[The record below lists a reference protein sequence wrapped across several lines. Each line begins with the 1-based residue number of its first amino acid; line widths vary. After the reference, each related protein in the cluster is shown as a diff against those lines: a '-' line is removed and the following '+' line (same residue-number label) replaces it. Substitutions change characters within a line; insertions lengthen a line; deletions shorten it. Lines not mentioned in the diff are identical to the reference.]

1 MSSAPSASL
10 GPFRIVDH
18 VVPCQHIREYPA
30 ATANEQ
36 EDELQLA
43 VKQYIPLD
51 NPNPQPG
58 DVTILAAHA
67 NGFPKEL
74 YEPLWEEIHARS
86 KAHGFRIRSI
96 WMADVA
102 HQGQSSV
109 INEDRLG
116 NDPSWF
122 DHPRDLLHLVN
133 LKRKEMPRPIVG
145 IGHSMGGAHL
155 ARVSLMHPRLIHTLV
170 LLDPVIQ
177 RETTQLD
184 PLEIVRQNVV
194 IAKTTQLST
203 YRRDIWPSRK
213 AAADSYQR
221 NPFYQAWDPRVL
233 ERWIQSGLRDLPTA
247 IYPGDSEAATANAA
261 DTRPV
266 TLTTPLHQE
275 VFTFSRPNYDGPPG
289 KDVPVNRV
297 THPDLNTDHF
307 GSFPFYRP
315 EPSRVFSELPHLR
328 PSVLYLFGGKSE
340 MSLPDM
346 IADKMTHTGTGLG
359 GSGGAA
365 VGRVRDI
372 LFKQFG
378 HLLAQEAPV
387 ECGEAASEW
396 LGKEMQR
403 WREEDEAFR
412 AQWSRKSKIE
422 KQTIDA
428 RWKEHVPAPVR
439 RKKPVDDS
447 KSKL

>member
-1 MSSAPSASL
+1 MSSPTNS

-18 VVPCQHIREYPA
+18 VVECQHIREYPA

-36 EDELQLA
+36 EDELHLA

-58 DVTILAAHA
+58 DVTILATHA

-74 YEPLWEEIHARS
+74 YEPLWEELHARS
-86 KAHGFRIRSI
+86 KANGFRIRSI
-96 WMADVA
+96 WIADVA
-102 HQGQSSV
+102 HQGQSYV
-109 INEDRLG
+109 NNEDLLG

-133 LKRKEMPRPIVG
+133 VKRKEMPRPIIG
-145 IGHSMGGAHL
+145 IGHSFGGAHL
-155 ARVSLMHPRLIHTLV
+155 AKLCLMHPRLIHTLV

-177 RETTQLD
+177 RQTTQLD
-184 PLEIVRQNVV
+184 PVSADKRELV

-213 AAADSYQR
+213 AAAEGFNRS
-221 NPFYQAWDPRVL
+221 PFYQAWDSRVL
-233 ERWIQSGLRDLPTA
+233 DRWIEYGLRELPTA
-247 IYPGDSEAATANAA
+247 IHQLPNEASK
-261 DTRPV
+261 DGEQPV

-297 THPDLNTDHF
+297 THPDLDPDHL

-315 EPSRVFSELPHLR
+315 EPSRIFAEIPHLR
-328 PSVLYLFGGKSE
+328 PSVMYIFGGKSDMCLPE
-340 MSLPDM
+340 MM
-346 IADKMTHTGTGLG
+346 ADKMANTGVGLG

-365 VGRVRDI
+365 AGRVRDVY
-372 LFKQFG
+372 LKEFG
-378 HLLAQEAPV
+378 HLLAQEAPT
-387 ECGEAASEW
+387 ECAEAASKW
-396 LGKEMQR
+396 LGQELQR
-403 WREEDEAFR
+403 WREEDQNFR
-412 AQWSRKSKIE
+412 EQWSHKSKVE
-422 KQTIDA
+422 KLTIDP
-428 RWKEHVPAPVR
+428 RWKENVPAPVR
-439 RKKPVDDS
+439 GKKGPS
-447 KSKL
+447 KPKL